1 MPPPSFQAD
10 ASRHSPV
17 SSEIVCGEE
26 HVSPDDDAHEY
37 GNYTFHMKLPGMTR
51 RLNFSCRD
59 PSCGVLVEGED
70 AAEKIVDGQVDPFLF
85 EPDYY
90 LEAKT
95 GFQVWPGSRLLVEA
109 LTCPE
114 AYATC
119 PAMLEWQ
126 KKLAGGANV
135 VELGAGIGVVGTC
148 LAAAGGNVAIT
159 DLTTLVNNAV
169 IPNIVRNGEDNSES
183 AEGEV
188 CPEWI
193 RDASTAKDA
202 VPCKIGRGW
211 AGGAVIDWMVP
222 LRSQLS
228 DNVVTNIDFVVGCDC
243 FWMKKLIDPVLSV
256 VADVFGSS
264 KRKPRFLATYQ
275 RREASPALFSTVDEV
290 LNAVRSRG
298 WTFECHAWRSNKIGE
313 DGDNEVFLFE
323 ISPP

>member
-1 MPPPSFQAD
+1 MAPSPPFQAD
-10 ASRHSPV
+10 ASRHCPV

-26 HVSPDDDAHEY
+26 HVSPDDELHEY
-37 GNYTFHMKLPGMTR
+37 GNYTFHMTLPGMTR
-51 RLNFSCRD
+51 RMEFSCRD
-59 PSCGVLVEGED
+59 PSCGVLKEGED
-70 AAEKIVDGQVDPFLF
+70 AAEKIADGRVDPFLF

-109 LTCPE
+109 LTCPK
-114 AYATC
+114 AYADC

-126 KKLAGGANV
+126 EKLANGANV

-169 IPNIVRNGEDNSES
+169 VPNIVRNSEES
-183 AEGEV
+183 SEEET
-188 CPEWI
+188 CPQWM

-202 VPCKIGRGW
+202 APCKIGRGW
-211 AGGAVIDWMVP
+211 AGGAVIDWMIP
-222 LRSQLS
+222 LDLQLS
-228 DNVVTNIDFVVGCDC
+228 TDVISDIDIVVGCDC
-243 FWMKKLIDPVLSV
+243 FWMKKLIGPVLSI
-256 VADVFGSS
+256 VAGVFAKSN
-264 KRKPRFLATYQ
+264 KKPTFLATYQ

-290 LNAVRSRG
+290 LDAVCSRG

-313 DGDNEVFLFE
+313 DGDNEVFLFQ
-323 ISPP
+323 ISPQ